1 MKILDRPMRCP
12 PSSPPDPRLA
22 NAVPTAK
29 TRNSRLPSL
38 LPCPLTRRLT
48 RPLAYILACLAVGLS
63 PVIAAEPKP
72 AAVATADWRAA
83 VRPLLAA
90 HCVDCHGPQEKKA
103 GMRLDDLIDG
113 PTGGDL
119 DKTETSDRWTRI
131 FDKLSAGE
139 MPPPSEP
146 RPPAELVSAARERLQ
161 AELRAA
167 SLRRQ
172 RSEGRVTVRRL
183 NAIEYENTVH
193 ELLGV
198 DVPLRDLLPEDSAT
212 SGFDTVSAG
221 LELSAT
227 HFLRYQEAAARAVQA
242 VLPVHPPIPFSDTR
256 TGLDMT
262 KKGPNF
268 REGLGR
274 NSVLK
279 GDTLIFYSMLPRYG
293 LCATAA
299 APTAGRYRVRMKACA
314 VGADAKPIPVGL
326 MTVMQSG
333 REGPV
338 LREVRDID
346 HGEPR
351 EYEFEVNL
359 ASRQQ
364 FVVNLLTTWDIRRF
378 KKPIEEY
385 TGPGLLV
392 EGMTLDGPLDA
403 FPPPR
408 YARLFDGV
416 PLKARSV
423 IKAEATRARVPV
435 ISERRTVPQW
445 EADPLEPASSSPRE
459 DADRLLAAFLPRAF
473 RRPVTD
479 AERQRFVQVAWRKL
493 DEGQSFYDAMLCAY
507 QLVLSSPDFLFLL
520 SSAEPPRL
528 DDFALA
534 SRLSYFLW
542 SNMPDDEL
550 LAVAAAGRL
559 SRPETLRAQVERM
572 LDSPRSERFVRDF
585 TGQWLDLRKIDFTIP
600 DPVLYADFD
609 PLLLWSMPRETE
621 LFVAEV
627 LRRDASLLEFV
638 DSDWSMLNERL
649 GALYGIPGL
658 QGSVPRR
665 TPLPPDSHRG
675 GVMTHASV
683 LKVTADGTRTS
694 PVLRGAWVLDRILG
708 KPPSPPPPDVPAIE
722 PDIRGATTIRQ
733 QLARHR
739 DTPACATCHKHIDP
753 PGFALETF
761 DPIGNYRDFY
771 RVTART
777 PAGQIALPYGSGRP
791 VYRGPDVELGGITH
805 EGKTFDGVAGYKR
818 LLLEDKDQ
826 IARSLTRKLV
836 VYGTGAD
843 IQFADREDVERI
855 VARIRD
861 KHYGFRSLIHELV
874 QSRLFLEK

>member
-1 MKILDRPMRCP
+1 
-12 PSSPPDPRLA
+12 
-22 NAVPTAK
+22 
-29 TRNSRLPSL
+29 
-38 LPCPLTRRLT
+38 
-48 RPLAYILACLAVGLS
+48 
-63 PVIAAEPKP
+63 
-72 AAVATADWRAA
+72 
-83 VRPLLAA
+83 
-90 HCVDCHGPQEKKA
+90 
-103 GMRLDDLIDG
+103 MRLDDLVDG
-113 PTGGDL
+113 TVGGTL
-119 DKTETSDRWTRI
+119 DDAEIAARWTRI
-131 FDKLSAGE
+131 HDRLASGE

-146 RPPAELVSAARERLQ
+146 RPPAPLVSSARERLHS
-161 AELRAA
+161 ELRDA

-172 RSEGRVTVRRL
+172 RSEGRVAVRRL
-183 NAIEYENTVH
+183 NAIEYENTVQ

-198 DVPLRDLLPEDSAT
+198 DVPLRDLLPEDNASA
-212 SGFDTVSAG
+212 GFDTVSAG
-221 LELSAT
+221 LDLSAT

-242 VLPVHPPIPFSDTR
+242 VLPIHPPIPFTDTR

-274 NSVLK
+274 NSVLQ

-299 APTAGRYRVRMKACA
+299 VPTAGRYRVTMKACA
-314 VGADAKPIPVGL
+314 VGAEAKPLPVGL
-326 MTVMQSG
+326 LTVMQSG
-333 REGPV
+333 RESPV

-346 HGEPR
+346 HGPPR
-351 EYEFEVNL
+351 EYQFEMNL

-364 FVVNLLTTWDIRRF
+364 FVVNMLTTWDIRRF

-392 EGMTLDGPLDA
+392 EWMRIDGPLDA

-423 IKAEATRARVPV
+423 IKAEAAKSRVPV
-435 ISERRTVPQW
+435 ISPQRTVQQW
-445 EADPLEPASSSPRE
+445 EADPLEPSSATPRE
-459 DADRLLAAFLPRAF
+459 DAARLLAAFLPRAF
-473 RRPVTD
+473 RRPVTET
-479 AERQRFVQVAWRKL
+479 ERQRYVAIACRKL
-493 DEGQSFYDAMLCAY
+493 DEGQSFFDAMLCAY
-507 QLVLSSPDFLFLL
+507 QLALSSPDFLFLL
-520 SSAEPPRL
+520 GAAEPPRL
-528 DDFALA
+528 DGFSLA

-542 SNMPDDEL
+542 SNTPDDEL
-550 LAVAAAGRL
+550 LAAAADGKL

-621 LFVAEV
+621 AFFAEI

-658 QGSVPRR
+658 RGSELRR
-665 TPLPPDSHRG
+665 TALPRDSHRG

-708 KPPSPPPPDVPAIE
+708 QPPAPPPPDVPAIE

-739 DTPACATCHKHIDP
+739 DTPACANCHRQIDP

-761 DPIGNYRDFY
+761 DPIGNYREFY

-791 VYRGPDVELGGITH
+791 VYRGPDVEQGGVTYD
-805 EGKTFDGVAGYKR
+805 GKPFANIADYKR
-818 LLLEDKDQ
+818 LLLDDKDQ
-826 IARSLTRKLV
+826 LARSLARKLV

-843 IQFADREDVERI
+843 IQFADREEIERI
-855 VARIRD
+855 VARTRE
-861 KHYGFRSLIHELV
+861 KQYGLRSLIHEIT